1 MQIQA
6 YVSATTQIAILKFCP
21 AGMYIIRN
29 TDGNFA
35 LLNSRALVKQTVESI
50 FGDSIRLECTC
61 FSSTDWSF
69 ALFNNFDY

>member
-6 YVSATTQIAILKFCP
+6 YVGATTQIVILKFCP

-61 FSSTDWSF
+61 ISSADWSF